1 MHIFVP
7 SLNHQLKW
15 KLAICVLTSLL
26 GNFEPLSSEKHCTAS
41 LLRYYT
47 DGERTKQRVSE
58 SFKTYVSVFFVCF
71 INKNLEGSNM
81 LNVICKL

>member
-7 SLNHQLKW
+7 SLNHQLNQ

-26 GNFEPLSSEKHCTAS
+26 GDFESHFSEKQCTAS

-58 SFKTYVSVFFVCF
+58 SFKTYMSVFFACF